1 MHTNASA
8 EVGANIRAEMAR
20 RGVAQMTLAAAVG
33 VSQSGLSKRLRG
45 HTPLDVNELL
55 RIAAFLDVPV
65 NDLIPAHLAS
75 EQVPA

>member
-1 MHTNASA
+1 MHTNISA

-45 HTPLDVNELL
+45 HTPLGVDELL
-55 RIAAFLDVPV
+55 RIAAYLDVPAY
-65 NDLIPAHLAS
+65 DLIPDHLAPQRAS
-75 EQVPA
+75 A

>member
-1 MHTNASA
+1 MHTNISA
-8 EVGANIRAEMAR
+8 AVGANIRAEMAR

-45 HTPLDVNELL
+45 HTPLGVDELL

-65 NDLIPAHLAS
+65 NDLIPSTAS